1 MRLLLI
7 TLLPLSSLAGPAPFF
22 PSSLS
27 LPAPG
32 LVQYSEVA
40 ALQYCT
46 VLYCNVMYCTIG
58 GRAAVPPVRA
68 RRLPEEPGQG

>member
-40 ALQYCT
+40 ALQYCA
-46 VLYCNVMYCTIG
+46 VLYCAVLYCT
-58 GRAAVPPVRA
+58 V
-68 RRLPEEPGQG
+68 L

>member
-40 ALQYCT
+40 ALQY
-46 VLYCNVMYCTIG
+46 
-58 GRAAVPPVRA
+58 PQS
-68 RRLPEEPGQG
+68 EPGDYQRNLDRANTRQVKYL